1 MSSNGKIMLTAEDGS
16 EEVFFVLEKADIAG
30 AEYLLVADS
39 EEEAAEVMILK
50 KEAEDDMIIY
60 NAVEDE
66 KELKIIAKYFEELV
80 EDIDIR
86 IVGNCETP

>member
-39 EEEAAEVMILK
+39 EEEEAEVMILK

-86 IVGNCETP
+86 IE

>member
-39 EEEAAEVMILK
+39 EEEAEVMILK

-86 IVGNCETP
+86 IE

>member
-39 EEEAAEVMILK
+39 EEEEAAEVMILK

-86 IVGNCETP
+86 IE

>member
-86 IVGNCETP
+86 IE